1 MHVNSTLSF
10 GLGIITTNASDAIEA
25 TTKAHTILWPQ
36 ALDGAHPLTFA
47 TIIGQEH
54 ESPDKPDFFEAP
66 PGAEPWVTRSG
77 MNIPLAQQPVHH
89 VSSRGYDKRPARP
102 LRHGCAGVTRPSS
115 SRT

>member
-66 PGAEPWVTRSG
+66 PGAEP
-77 MNIPLAQQPVHH
+77 
-89 VSSRGYDKRPARP
+89 
-102 LRHGCAGVTRPSS
+102 
-115 SRT
+115 